1 MENGNPPKYV
11 RQTLLTLE
19 GAGFRAYMVGGCV
32 RDLMM
37 GKRPA
42 DWDLCTNALPG
53 EVQALFPRAVPS
65 GLRHGTVTVCQP
77 GGRVEVTTFR
87 TESGYADH
95 RRPDRVGFVDDL
107 REDLMRRDFTI
118 NAMALSLAGSLSD
131 PFGGRTDLER
141 RLVRCVG
148 EAKQRFAEDALRMFR
163 ALRFSARLGFEM
175 SLETAAAIEENA
187 PLAECL
193 APERVRDELEK
204 ILLSPRPELLGQA
217 VAYGLL
223 TAYGLRSNA
232 PNLSV
237 LRTLP
242 RKRLLRWC
250 ALGALLQRDG
260 LIEST
265 EKFLAALRLE
275 GAAVRCCAVG
285 SDLAMRQADA
295 DTPGRKRILARFGEE
310 TALCCAAASAALG
323 RRGSLQAMR
332 AVMGSGECVSL
343 RQLAV
348 NGDDLLPL
356 GFSGKALGEAL
367 WALLEHVLA
376 RPEDNRRETLLAL
389 AEEIL
394 S

>member
-1 MENGNPPKYV
+1 MKNGMPPKYV
-11 RQTLLTLE
+11 RRALLTLE

-32 RDLMM
+32 RDLLM

-53 EVQALFPRAVPS
+53 QVQALFPRSVPS
-65 GLRHGTVTVCQP
+65 GLRHGTVTVCQH
-77 GGRVEVTTFR
+77 GGCVEITTFR
-87 TESGYADH
+87 TESGYTDR

-118 NAMALSLAGSLSD
+118 NAMALSLSGSLAD
-131 PFGGRTDLER
+131 PFGGRADLER
-141 RLVRCVG
+141 RLLRCVG
-148 EAKQRFAEDALRMFR
+148 EAKQRFGEDALRMFR
-163 ALRFSARLGFEM
+163 ALRFSARLGFEI
-175 SLETAAAIEENA
+175 SRDTEAAIEENA

-204 ILLSPRPELLGQA
+204 ILLSPRPEFLGRA

-223 TAYGLRSNA
+223 SAYGLRRQT
-232 PNLSV
+232 PNLTGLKS
-237 LRTLP
+237 LP

-250 ALGALLQRDG
+250 ALGALLQRGG

-265 EKFLAALRLE
+265 GKFLAALRLE
-275 GAAVRCCAVG
+275 GAAVRRCAAG
-285 SDLAMRQADA
+285 SDLAIRQADA
-295 DTPGRKRILARFGEE
+295 NTLGRKRILARFGEE
-310 TALCCAAASAALG
+310 TALCCAAASTALG
-323 RRGSLQAMR
+323 RRGSLRAMR
-332 AVMGSGECVSL
+332 AVIASGECVSL

-356 GFSGKALGEAL
+356 GFSGQGLGKVL
-367 WALLEHVLA
+367 WALLEHVLV

-389 AEEIL
+389 AKEIL
-394 S
+394 P